1 MWKENPIFE
10 SLLGLGPSGR
20 YLCKGGFPLF
30 GEFHAWVSC
39 ILLGLRPLSDAQ
51 REELVVAREE
61 ARRAKDHRLSVRIRA
76 ILLATDGKH
85 TRWQIAEI
93 CEVGLTT
100 VFLWQRIYGEDGLGG
115 LKGRY
120 KPRSCALGDEELEQF
135 KLALDGGPE
144 AAGFDTGIWTA
155 ALAATLIK
163 QLFGVEYT
171 VSGVTKVLRR
181 LRYSVQ
187 VPKVQLARA
196 SEEAQR
202 VWKEETFPAIVK
214 RAEEVD
220 GTLFF
225 TTNAASSSQERRPAR
240 GRGWVRERS

>member
-1 MWKENPIFE
+1 M
-10 SLLGLGPSGR
+10 GR
-20 YLCKGGFPLF
+20 SP
-30 GEFHAWVSC
+30 EF
-39 ILLGLRPLSDAQ
+39 RLSDAQ

-61 ARRAKDHRLSVRIRA
+61 ARRAKDYRLSLRIRA
-76 ILLATDGKH
+76 ILLAADGEH
-85 TRWQIAEI
+85 TRWEIAEI

-100 VFLWQRIYGEDGLGG
+100 VFLWQRIYGEDGLRG
-115 LKGRY
+115 LMGRY
-120 KPRSCALGDEELEQF
+120 KPRSCALGDQELEQF

-181 LRYSVQ
+181 LGYSVQ

-225 TTNAASSSQERRPAR
+225 KTNAASSSQERRPAR
-240 GRGWVRERS
+240 GRGWARERS